1 MAHVGVGID
10 PILVSAPVAL
20 SVDVARLN
28 EVGEDPLRG
37 SFGDPDLLSDLAEP
51 DVRSSGDAEEDLS
64 VVGEEPPGVRVVSV
78 T

>member
-37 SFGDPDLLSDLAEP
+37 SFGDPDRLSDVAQP
-51 DVRSSGDAEEDLS
+51 DVRSPGYAEEDLS
-64 VVGEEPPGVRVVSV
+64 VVGEEPPSGRMLSV
-78 T
+78 A